1 MFHHQIR
8 ENTGTSAA
16 SADWRGIGKRSAKDR
31 QPNVALCGFSFV
43 DFPLRIFLCVF
54 FFAYFP
60 LRIFL
65 CVFSFAYFPL
75 RIFLGVFSL
84 AYFPW
89 RIFLGKFFLADFP
102 WWRLPSFRNKQA

>member
-54 FFAYFP
+54 
-60 LRIFL
+60 
-65 CVFSFAYFPL
+65 SFAYFPL

-89 RIFLGKFFLADFP
+89 RIFLGVFSLAYFP
-102 WWRLPSFRNKQA
+102 WQIFFGRFSLVAPAILPQ

>member
-1 MFHHQIR
+1 MFHHQIG

-54 FFAYFP
+54 
-60 LRIFL
+60 
-65 CVFSFAYFPL
+65 
-75 RIFLGVFSL
+75 SL
-84 AYFPW
+84 A
-89 RIFLGKFFLADFP
+89 IFLADFP